1 MPERRR
7 GRGGDDDSE
16 IGGADW
22 LFAQLSDDDDDD
34 VPLPA
39 NSDAVG
45 TAGVTPTDLTQGE
58 PTPSSSGASPDA
70 ADPTRPIPSEPVRLT
85 PPAPFGSAPAAPAD
99 QPQTAKAATAV
110 PASDPSYDRWRRPVP
125 PPTESR
131 VQNPGSEGQAPVSPP
146 MTSEPAP
153 GARTPPAATP
163 ATASPAVPVEPGPA
177 AWSPT
182 AATPPAAS
190 PAVPAEPGPAAWW
203 SPSASPL
210 PPAAPPAAAE
220 PPTEGWAPPA
230 PPAPA
235 ASGPVP
241 GEQPT
246 ATPVA
251 SAEPGPT
258 AWAQPAVVPADQDPA
273 PWTPE
278 PATPAVPTEPEPAP
292 APAVPPV
299 ADAVPWWAAEHLAA
313 SSAQTPAEAAGGA
326 TLAASVPP
334 REDADA
340 GQTPSAQAPADP
352 APTSPAPAPQAPAT
366 PGSAEAAVTGDP
378 LGPDA
383 RFGAKPDERREAMP
397 PTAVLPVA
405 GAAAGATSLGAGWAG
420 STPATPSETPTP
432 PPWSTA
438 APSDPVP
445 SNPVQSNPAATNPA
459 SSNPASSNPASSNP
473 ASSNPVPSNPAPSN
487 PAPSSAEPSSAAPSN
502 AAPWGGVLS
511 GSAPIPPAD
520 PPSASDS
527 SFPEAPSRPSDP
539 FPLDVPSTNRPV
551 DEGSLNDGADSDADP
566 DEARKLVWSLFA
578 ADEPDDPIVDASAEP
593 ADRVA
598 ADLATGDAPAEAP
611 AAPGF
616 AWGLVAGDDPAR
628 FDAPPTNE
636 TASPATPSSSDD
648 ETARDALTDGDAAPT
663 TAVPVYGA
671 PFVPPSVFAPLVTP
685 TPAPSVWNTATP
697 APFDEGS
704 ADVET
709 RVIPVPA
716 ADAGTDGSSDA
727 RRASEPGEE
736 AERSLSDDNAGAD
749 GGAEAAG
756 IVASGMEQPVV
767 SDNDPSLDETTPV
780 ETSWWIDSTAASPAV
795 SAFDFPPVEA
805 AAVPTTPA
813 AVTPTAVTSAA
824 ATPTPATPPPA
835 TPTSTTAVGTTPAA
849 VTLTPAT
856 PTSTTAVGTTPAPM
870 TPASMTPASVASE
883 SAADEDGVHGLSNR
897 TLLLIAAGLGAVLVL
912 VLLFWVGTRLPGLG
926 APVAAPTP
934 SATKSATPTPTPEV
948 TGPAAA
954 GVHPWD
960 QLGGGECVDPFTG
973 PWGET
978 FTVVDCAAPHAAQLV
993 YRGTFGGDATTAFP
1007 GEDALAGQINALCSA
1022 SGVIDMT
1029 AAGAYPDLQL
1039 QGSFPIT
1046 AEQWKDTK
1054 RYYYCFVSRS
1064 GGEPITA
1071 TIAGPGPAP
1080 AA

>member
-1 MPERRR
+1 M
-7 GRGGDDDSE
+7 
-16 IGGADW
+16 
-22 LFAQLSDDDDDD
+22 
-34 VPLPA
+34 
-39 NSDAVG
+39 
-45 TAGVTPTDLTQGE
+45 
-58 PTPSSSGASPDA
+58 
-70 ADPTRPIPSEPVRLT
+70 
-85 PPAPFGSAPAAPAD
+85 
-99 QPQTAKAATAV
+99 
-110 PASDPSYDRWRRPVP
+110 
-125 PPTESR
+125 
-131 VQNPGSEGQAPVSPP
+131 
-146 MTSEPAP
+146 
-153 GARTPPAATP
+153 
-163 ATASPAVPVEPGPA
+163 
-177 AWSPT
+177 
-182 AATPPAAS
+182 
-190 PAVPAEPGPAAWW
+190 
-203 SPSASPL
+203 
-210 PPAAPPAAAE
+210 
-220 PPTEGWAPPA
+220 
-230 PPAPA
+230 
-235 ASGPVP
+235 
-241 GEQPT
+241 
-246 ATPVA
+246 
-251 SAEPGPT
+251 
-258 AWAQPAVVPADQDPA
+258 
-273 PWTPE
+273 
-278 PATPAVPTEPEPAP
+278 PTEPEPAP
-292 APAVPPV
+292 TPAATPV
-299 ADAVPWWAAEHLAA
+299 ADAMPWWAAEHLAA

-334 REDADA
+334 GEDADA
-340 GQTPSAQAPADP
+340 GQTPSAPAPAEP
-352 APTSPAPAPQAPAT
+352 PPTSPAPASQAPAA

-378 LGPDA
+378 LGPDG
-383 RFGAKPDERREAMP
+383 RLGAKSDEPREAMP

-405 GAAAGATSLGAGWAG
+405 GAAAGAAALGAGWAG

-432 PPWSTA
+432 SPWSA
-438 APSDPVP
+438 ATPSDPAP
-445 SNPVQSNPAATNPA
+445 WNPVQSDPAA
-459 SSNPASSNPASSNP
+459 SNPAT
-473 ASSNPVPSNPAPSN
+473 
-487 PAPSSAEPSSAAPSN
+487 SSAEPSSAAPSN
-502 AAPWGGVLS
+502 AAPWNAAPSGGVPS
-511 GSAPIPPAD
+511 GSAAITPAD
-520 PPSASDS
+520 ASSASDS
-527 SFPEAPSRPSDP
+527 SIPEAPSRPSDP
-539 FPLDVPSTNRPV
+539 FPLDVPSTNGPL
-551 DEGSLNDGADSDADP
+551 DEGSLNDGADPDADS

-578 ADEPDDPIVDASAEP
+578 ADEPDDPIVEANAEP
-593 ADRVA
+593 ADRAA

-628 FDAPPTNE
+628 FDAPPTDE
-636 TASPATPSSSDD
+636 TASPTTPSSWDD
-648 ETARDALTDGDAAPT
+648 ESARDALTDEDAAPT
-663 TAVPVYGA
+663 TTVPVYGA
-671 PFVPPSVFAPLVTP
+671 PFVPPSVFAPVVTP

-697 APFDEGS
+697 APLDEGA

-727 RRASEPGEE
+727 RRASGPGEE
-736 AERSLSDDNAGAD
+736 TERSLSDEDAGAD
-749 GGAEAAG
+749 GGTEAAG

-767 SDNDPSLDETTPV
+767 SDSDPSLDETTPV

-795 SAFDFPPVEA
+795 SAFDFPPVET

-813 AVTPTAVTSAA
+813 AVTPAA
-824 ATPTPATPPPA
+824 ATPPPA
-835 TPTSTTAVGTTPAA
+835 TPTSTTPAA
-849 VTLTPAT
+849 ATPTPVTLTPAT
-856 PTSTTAVGTTPAPM
+856 PGSTTAVGATPAP
-870 TPASMTPASVASE
+870 MTPASVASE